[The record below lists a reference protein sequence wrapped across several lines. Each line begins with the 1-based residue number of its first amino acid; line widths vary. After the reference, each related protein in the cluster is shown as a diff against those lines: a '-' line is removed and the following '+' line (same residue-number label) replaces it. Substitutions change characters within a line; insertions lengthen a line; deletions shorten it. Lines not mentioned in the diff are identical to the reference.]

1 MHFFLSLCILH
12 WYLKLIFISQK
23 ENKGC
28 SGTQESLLL
37 AELEPQG
44 AALGEPAHT
53 VGCPPVPL
61 TQHDRVSHTGIVTMP
76 SGIYEVSSILSV
88 HLSYTFPVHSDL

>member
-12 WYLKLIFISQK
+12 RYLKLIFISEK

-28 SGTQESLLL
+28 SEAQGSLLL

-44 AALGEPAHT
+44 ALLGEAAHT
-53 VGCPPVPL
+53 VGCPLVPL
-61 TQHDRVSHTGIVTMP
+61 TQHDRVSHTGIVTVP
-76 SGIYEVSSILSV
+76 SGIYEISSILSV
-88 HLSYTFPVHSDL
+88 HLSYTFLAHSDL